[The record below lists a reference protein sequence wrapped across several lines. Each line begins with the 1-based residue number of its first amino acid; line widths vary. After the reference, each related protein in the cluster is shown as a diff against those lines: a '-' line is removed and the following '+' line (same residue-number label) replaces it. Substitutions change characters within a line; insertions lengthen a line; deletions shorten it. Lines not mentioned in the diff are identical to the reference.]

1 MFCYFLCKKQFS
13 VDLIP
18 YLNVFRQQTLSIQ
31 GHKGFIRIIM
41 LR

>member
-1 MFCYFLCKKQFS
+1 MFCYFLCTKQFGI
-13 VDLIP
+13 DLIP
-18 YLNVFRQQTLSIQ
+18 DLNIFRQQTLSIK